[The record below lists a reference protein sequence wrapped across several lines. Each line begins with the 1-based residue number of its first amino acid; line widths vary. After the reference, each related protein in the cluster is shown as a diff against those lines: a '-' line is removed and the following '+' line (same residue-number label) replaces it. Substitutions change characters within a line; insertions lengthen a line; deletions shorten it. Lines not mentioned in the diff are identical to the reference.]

1 MLICFVRSH
10 DNAPFWPLIAKS
22 LRCFLRSRHTH
33 WKQTVFYLED
43 TLIVNQGEVV
53 EGVLKCSPNKKNPRD
68 LDIKMTYNF
77 RGKNMQASRTQQYRM
92 R

>member
-1 MLICFVRSH
+1 MAVQHANVRCG
-10 DNAPFWPLIAKS
+10 LGY
-22 LRCFLRSRHTH
+22 RSRHTH

-68 LDIKMTYNF
+68 LDIIMTYNF

>member
-1 MLICFVRSH
+1 MLFADVNACVRLH
-10 DNAPFWPLIAKS
+10 H
-22 LRCFLRSRHTH
+22 RSRHTH

-43 TLIVNQGEVV
+43 TLIVNQGEAV

-68 LDIKMTYNF
+68 LDIIMKYNF
-77 RGKNMQASRTQQYRM
+77 NGKNMQASRTQQYRM